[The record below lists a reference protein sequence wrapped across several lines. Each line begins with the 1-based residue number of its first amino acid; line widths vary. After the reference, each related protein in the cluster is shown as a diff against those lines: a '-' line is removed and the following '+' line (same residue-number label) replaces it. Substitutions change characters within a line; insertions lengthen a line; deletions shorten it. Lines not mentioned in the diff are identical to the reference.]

1 MMRYGI
7 SKAGLCFRWPKSGLG
22 GSWKFG
28 FEVARGESR
37 FCDPL
42 SKGRKKTN
50 KKNHFREKVF
60 PVSCVSV
67 DASPVSPAMN
77 PSVDSRPSVEAV
89 FSDYVSHLQEDQ
101 ELREVKETFRVISQV
116 PF

>member
-1 MMRYGI
+1 MFPVAEIGSGGGAGNSVSRLLEE
-7 SKAGLCFRWPKSGLG
+7 KAAFAIHSPK
-22 GSWKFG
+22 
-28 FEVARGESR
+28 
-37 FCDPL
+37 D
-42 SKGRKKTN
+42 GRKQI
-50 KKNHFREKVF
+50 KKIHFREKVF